1 MGDQIEF
8 PKNYGMYMQ
17 LAMSTLERG
26 NYEEATEH
34 LKKAYQLKDENSLN
48 ILLVSSLYHNG
59 QVKEALDYAL
69 EKQSFYE
76 KNEKRLLLF
85 VELLI
90 QTNQFLQARKYI
102 DDYKNSAVKY
112 ADNWSRLSEE
122 LSDKQ
127 YEKEKER
134 IEYEKTLVKDLY
146 SLAAVSH
153 EEQFKLVDEAAH
165 LKTDNLEKAAASV
178 FQNPYVHPLARS
190 GYLSI
195 LVERQSD
202 KEFAYNWFGESKT
215 IIPAKCPRFDQNPV
229 VVRAVQEID
238 QFCLQNPS
246 LRELILNELMT
257 VLMNLFPFISEVIRE
272 EEDIVDWIKVVAY
285 KINGDSEIL
294 EGVAEKKT
302 ETISQWI
309 EKVHQQLQ

>member
-17 LAMSTLERG
+17 LAMSALERG

-59 QVKEALDYAL
+59 QIKEALEYAL

-102 DDYKNSAVKY
+102 DDYKKSADKY
-112 ADNWSRLSEE
+112 ADNWSQLNEQLKDR
-122 LSDKQ
+122 Q

-134 IEYEKTLVKDLY
+134 MEYEKELVKDLY

-153 EEQFKLVDEAAH
+153 EEQYRRVDEAAR

-190 GYLSI
+190 GYLSLLI
-195 LVERQSD
+195 ERLSE

-215 IIPAKCPRFDQNPV
+215 VIPAECRRFDQHPV
-229 VVRAVQEID
+229 LIRAVQEVD
-238 QFCLQNPS
+238 HLCLHNPS

-257 VLMNLFPFISEVIRE
+257 VLMNLFPFISEVIE
-272 EEDIVDWIKVVAY
+272 EEDDIIKWIKVVSY

-294 EGVAEKKT
+294 EGVNKKKI

-309 EKVHQQLQ
+309 EKVHRQLQ